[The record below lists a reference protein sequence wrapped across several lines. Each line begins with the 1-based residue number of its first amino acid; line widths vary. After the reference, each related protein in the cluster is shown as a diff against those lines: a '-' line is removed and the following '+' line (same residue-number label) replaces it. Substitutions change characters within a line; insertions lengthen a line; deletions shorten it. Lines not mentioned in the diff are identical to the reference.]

1 MALIE
6 EFNSQGNILFRY
18 RSYIPIIIL
27 VAALVLYYFQLHTGL
42 DNFHGYYPWLCL
54 GVSLLGLIIRVYT
67 VGHTP
72 KNTSGR
78 NTGEGQLADTLNQ
91 TGIYSL
97 VRHPL
102 YLGNFLMYL
111 GLAMIT
117 GHLWFVISFVL
128 LYWLYYERIMF
139 AEEHF
144 LRNKFGEQY
153 LKWAAS
159 VPAFV
164 PKLGNMASPNLS
176 FSWKKVLK
184 KEKNGIA
191 ALFGL
196 FYVFYAFH
204 IWALHPELSYW
215 NNIWFC
221 LFVSSLTLY
230 LILKILK
237 YQTNWLE
244 QEGR

>member
-1 MALIE
+1 
-6 EFNSQGNILFRY
+6 
-18 RSYIPIIIL
+18 
-27 VAALVLYYFQLHTGL
+27 
-42 DNFHGYYPWLCL
+42 
-54 GVSLLGLIIRVYT
+54 
-67 VGHTP
+67 
-72 KNTSGR
+72 
-78 NTGEGQLADTLNQ
+78 
-91 TGIYSL
+91 
-97 VRHPL
+97 
-102 YLGNFLMYL
+102 MYL

-184 KEKNGIA
+184 KEKG
-191 ALFGL
+191 FKSTGDTP
-196 FYVFYAFH
+196 F
-204 IWALHPELSYW
+204 
-215 NNIWFC
+215 
-221 LFVSSLTLY
+221 
-230 LILKILK
+230 
-237 YQTNWLE
+237 
-244 QEGR
+244 

>member
-1 MALIE
+1 
-6 EFNSQGNILFRY
+6 
-18 RSYIPIIIL
+18 
-27 VAALVLYYFQLHTGL
+27 
-42 DNFHGYYPWLCL
+42 
-54 GVSLLGLIIRVYT
+54 
-67 VGHTP
+67 
-72 KNTSGR
+72 
-78 NTGEGQLADTLNQ
+78 
-91 TGIYSL
+91 
-97 VRHPL
+97 
-102 YLGNFLMYL
+102 
-111 GLAMIT
+111 
-117 GHLWFVISFVL
+117 
-128 LYWLYYERIMF
+128 MF

>member
-27 VAALVLYYFQLHTGL
+27 IAALVLYYFQLHTGL

>member
-27 VAALVLYYFQLHTGL
+27 IAALVLYYFQLHTGL

-204 IWALHPELSYW
+204 IWVLHPELSYW

>member
-27 VAALVLYYFQLHTGL
+27 IAALVLYYFQLHTGL

-184 KEKNGIA
+184 NC
-191 ALFGL
+191 
-196 FYVFYAFH
+196 
-204 IWALHPELSYW
+204 
-215 NNIWFC
+215 C
-221 LFVSSLTLY
+221 LIR
-230 LILKILK
+230 LILCL
-237 YQTNWLE
+237 LCFPHL
-244 QEGR
+244 GPSS

>member
-27 VAALVLYYFQLHTGL
+27 VAALVLYYFQLHNGL

-204 IWALHPELSYW
+204 IWVLHPELSYW

-221 LFVSSLTLY
+221 LFVSSLSLY

>member
-27 VAALVLYYFQLHTGL
+27 IAALVLYYFQLHTGL

-244 QEGR
+244 LEGR

>member
-27 VAALVLYYFQLHTGL
+27 IAALVLYYFQLHTGL

-128 LYWLYYERIMF
+128 LYWLYYER
-139 AEEHF
+139 
-144 LRNKFGEQY
+144 G
-153 LKWAAS
+153 
-159 VPAFV
+159 
-164 PKLGNMASPNLS
+164 
-176 FSWKKVLK
+176 
-184 KEKNGIA
+184 
-191 ALFGL
+191 
-196 FYVFYAFH
+196 
-204 IWALHPELSYW
+204 
-215 NNIWFC
+215 
-221 LFVSSLTLY
+221 
-230 LILKILK
+230 
-237 YQTNWLE
+237 
-244 QEGR
+244 

>member
-27 VAALVLYYFQLHTGL
+27 IAALVLYYFQLHTGL
-42 DNFHGYYPWLCL
+42 DNVHGYYPWLCL
-54 GVSLLGLIIRVYT
+54 GVSFLGLIIRVYT